1 MNLKKILNKEATW
14 YFLALAGLLILLYM
28 GGNIIIDTY
37 FYVISLNIL
46 IFLFSY
52 IILKIKN
59 KLHYYSYVVGCA
71 FFAIWFIFYSI
82 CDLRSRNM
90 KGYLTKQLPILFYIP
105 TGTEGRWSSSGI
117 EIECKGSKH
126 KIPTTQES
134 DSLYQIYGD
143 SVINHIVVR
152 FLLKEPFPS
161 VYYVDSVR
169 ITYK

>member
-14 YFLALAGLLILLYM
+14 YFLTLAGLLILLYM

-71 FFAIWFIFYSI
+71 FLLFGLSFIAYAI
-82 CDLRSRNM
+82 
-90 KGYLTKQLPILFYIP
+90 
-105 TGTEGRWSSSGI
+105 
-117 EIECKGSKH
+117 
-126 KIPTTQES
+126 
-134 DSLYQIYGD
+134 
-143 SVINHIVVR
+143 
-152 FLLKEPFPS
+152 
-161 VYYVDSVR
+161 
-169 ITYK
+169 

>member
-1 MNLKKILNKEATW
+1 MSLKKILKKEPTC
-14 YFLALAGLLILLYM
+14 YFLALAGLLILVYM

-37 FYVISLNIL
+37 FYLISLNVFV
-46 IFLFSY
+46 FLFSY

-59 KLHYYSYVVGCA
+59 ELHYYFYVVGCT
-71 FFAIWFIFYSI
+71 FFVVWFIFYSI

-90 KGYLTKQLPILFYIP
+90 KGHLTGQLPILYYIP
-105 TGTEGRWSSSGI
+105 TGTAGRWSSSGI

-134 DSLYQIYGD
+134 DRLYQIYGD

-152 FLLKEPFPS
+152 LLLKEPFPY